1 MNGLI
6 DLLLS
11 SSSPG
16 HASFKYSLYK
26 NKQYIRYC
34 HLLTYLR
41 VNILIGVLVVG
52 AITAIFWATTY
63 SQDNKEVQETDMC
76 SFNPS
81 QNPRTV
87 GGGGRYHFKES
98 EV

>member
-1 MNGLI
+1 MELEERHRF
-6 DLLLS
+6 LQVQQQTR
-11 SSSPG
+11 
-16 HASFKYSLYK
+16 A
-26 NKQYIRYC
+26 QRAC

-87 GGGGRYHFKES
+87 GGSRRSHFKES